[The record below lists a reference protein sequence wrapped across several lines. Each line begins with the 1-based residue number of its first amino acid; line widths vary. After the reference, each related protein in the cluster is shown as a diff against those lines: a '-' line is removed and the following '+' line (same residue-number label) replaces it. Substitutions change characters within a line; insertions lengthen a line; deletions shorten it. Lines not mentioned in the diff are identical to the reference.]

1 MSIRQVKMNINTEY
15 LVEESDSVR
24 VLDEVIEKIYEN
36 PEVWNEN
43 YTGKTPQ
50 DIMMRI
56 LIYGYMEEQYS
67 SRKIEKSCKRD
78 INYKYL
84 LNDYEAPDHSTI
96 SRFRK
101 NMNEQIEKV
110 FYELVKYLKTI
121 GEISGE
127 NLFIDGTKI
136 EANANRYTFVWKK
149 SVSKNEQKMKEKL
162 AELLKNL
169 HAKYHIKFKET
180 AHPTEIRDTM
190 KKILDS
196 KNIELVY
203 GKGKHKTELQ
213 RYYDKVCEYTEM
225 AIKYDEYNELF
236 DDRNSFSKTDTDAT
250 FMRMKDDHMKNGQLK
265 PGYNIQAGVEGEYIV
280 GIDVSSE
287 RSDVNTL
294 IPFLEKL
301 SMKNIMTFKNV
312 VADAGYESEENYK
325 YLTANNYGMY
335 IKPLNYEMLKK
346 RSFKT
351 KLGRVENMRYIDFAD
366 VYVCSENRLLQRTG
380 TSHAKSKTGFISTKA
395 IYKCENCESC
405 PSKDSCTKAA
415 GDKKL
420 SVSHD
425 FLELREVSESNITTP
440 LGKQLRMNRSI
451 QSEGVFGILKQ
462 DYSFRRFLTRG
473 KNNVENEFTLLSIAF
488 NIKKLF
494 NKISGN
500 RLGVSLFEMKVT

>member
-1 MSIRQVKMNINTEY
+1 MQFNTEI
-15 LVEESDSVR
+15 LIEENDSVR
-24 VLDEVIEKIYEN
+24 ILDEVIEKIYEN
-36 PEVWNEN
+36 PEVWKED

-101 NMNEQIEKV
+101 NMSEQIEKV
-110 FYELVKYLKTI
+110 FYELVKYLKNE

-149 SVSKNEQKMKEKL
+149 SVTKNEQRMKEKL

-169 HAKYHIKFKET
+169 EAEHHIKFKET
-180 AHPTEIRDTM
+180 AHPTEIIDTM

-203 GKGKHKTELQ
+203 GKGKHKTDLQ
-213 RYYDKVCEYTEM
+213 RYYDKLCEYTEM
-225 AIKYDEYNELF
+225 AVKYDGYNNLF
-236 DDRNSFSKTDTDAT
+236 DGRNSFSKTDTDAT
-250 FMRMKDDHMKNGQLK
+250 FMRMKDDHMRNGQLK

-280 GIDVSSE
+280 GIDISSE

-294 IPFLEKL
+294 IPFLKKL
-301 SMKNIMTFKNV
+301 SMKNIMTFKNI

-325 YLTANNYGMY
+325 YLIANNYETY
-335 IKPLNYEMLKK
+335 IKPLNYEILKK
-346 RSFKT
+346 KSFKI

-366 VYVCSENRLLQRTG
+366 VYVCSENCLLQRVG
-380 TSHAKSKTGFISTKA
+380 TRHSKSKTGFVSTKA
-395 IYKCENCESC
+395 VYKCESCQNC
-405 PSKDSCTKAA
+405 PNKTNCTKAF
-415 GDKKL
+415 GDKML
-420 SVSHD
+420 TVSHD
-425 FLELREVSESNITTP
+425 FLGLREVSQTNITTP

-500 RLGVSLFEMKVT
+500 RLGVSLFESKVA